1 MKNNV
6 IRILFLLISFFILVC
21 FFKKNNFE
29 EAQKAK
35 YVYEIENKSEIEKSK
50 TEEKIYIG
58 NFVLTA
64 YCPCVECCGEWAY
77 GRPLD
82 ENGKEIVYGSSGQR
96 LEQGVSIAVDPSV
109 ITYGTRVE
117 IDGGIYIAQ
126 DCGGA
131 IKENRIDVY
140 FENHSDALSFGVQT
154 KPVYII
160 EG

>member
-1 MKNNV
+1 MKTRN
-6 IRILFLLISFFILVC
+6 ICRICFLLISATVLCFIFAIL
-21 FFKKNNFE
+21 KE
-29 EAQKAK
+29 E
-35 YVYEIENKSEIEKSK
+35 K
-50 TEEKIYIG
+50 TELQDNEEKIEKQVEEKTEIKKTYLGEFI
-58 NFVLTA
+58 LTA
-64 YCPCVECCGEWAY
+64 YCGCEECCEEYALN
-77 GRPLD
+77 RPID
-82 ENGKEIVYGSSGQR
+82 ENGKAIVYGASGQR

-109 ITYGTRVE
+109 ITYGARVE

>member
-1 MKNNV
+1 MKTRN
-6 IRILFLLISFFILVC
+6 ICRICFLLISMIVLCFIFVI
-21 FFKKNNFE
+21 FKE
-29 EAQKAK
+29 E
-35 YVYEIENKSEIEKSK
+35 K
-50 TEEKIYIG
+50 TELQDNEEKIEKQVEEKTEIKKTYLGEFI
-58 NFVLTA
+58 LTA
-64 YCPCVECCGEWAY
+64 YCGCEECCGEWAI
-77 GRPLD
+77 GRPVD
-82 ENGKEIVYGSSGQR
+82 ENGRAIVYGASGQR

>member
-1 MKNNV
+1 MKTRN
-6 IRILFLLISFFILVC
+6 ICRICFLLISMIVLCFIFVI
-21 FFKKNNFE
+21 FKE
-29 EAQKAK
+29 E
-35 YVYEIENKSEIEKSK
+35 K
-50 TEEKIYIG
+50 TELQDNEEKIEKQVEEKTEIKKTYLGEFI
-58 NFVLTA
+58 LTA
-64 YCPCVECCGEWAY
+64 YCGCEECCGEWAI
-77 GRPLD
+77 GRPVD
-82 ENGKEIVYGSSGQR
+82 ENGREIVYGASGQR

-140 FENHSDALSFGVQT
+140 FENHSDALSFGVQA

>member
-1 MKNNV
+1 MKTRN
-6 IRILFLLISFFILVC
+6 ICRICFLLISMIVLC
-21 FFKKNNFE
+21 FSFVIFKE
-29 EAQKAK
+29 E
-35 YVYEIENKSEIEKSK
+35 K
-50 TEEKIYIG
+50 TELQDNEEKIEKQVEEKTEIKKTYLGEFI
-58 NFVLTA
+58 LTA
-64 YCPCVECCGEWAY
+64 YCGCEECCGEWAI
-77 GRPLD
+77 GRPVD
-82 ENGKEIVYGSSGQR
+82 ENGREIVYGASGQR

-109 ITYGTRVE
+109 ITYGAKVE

>member
-1 MKNNV
+1 MKTRN
-6 IRILFLLISFFILVC
+6 ICRICFLLISMIVLCFIFATL
-21 FFKKNNFE
+21 KE
-29 EAQKAK
+29 E
-35 YVYEIENKSEIEKSK
+35 K
-50 TEEKIYIG
+50 TELQDNEEKIEKQVEEKTEIKKTYLGEFI
-58 NFVLTA
+58 LTA
-64 YCPCVECCGEWAY
+64 YCGCEECCGEWAI
-77 GRPLD
+77 GRPVD
-82 ENGKEIVYGSSGQR
+82 ENGEEIVYGASGQR